1 MVRFTLKRSLREE
14 SCCSLLVVNGGVA
27 LRRRSLRSTVRTT
40 QSAFSSAARIFSASS
55 PLVTSIFSSP
65 LPKKRASNAGGLD
78 EIRVNRPIFFLLER
92 LDFAF
97 TLNDETQ
104 CNRLHPAGGQTTPNL
119 VPEQR
124 RNLIAHQPIENAPGL
139 LRIHEILVDVTRM
152 LESFTDGTLR
162 DLVKSDAANALRFIA
177 LLFFLFLLPVGFAQ
191 FFRQVGS
198 DGFSF
203 AIRIGRE
210 IDGIHPERQLLQP
223 GDNFLFTRNHHVFGL
238 EVIVDVDA
246 ERALG

>member
-65 LPKKRASNAGGLD
+65 LPRKRASNAGGL
-78 EIRVNRPIFFLLER
+78 EKIGVNRPVFFLFER

-97 TLNDETQ
+97 ALDDEAQ
-104 CNRLHPAGGQTTPNL
+104 RNRLHAAGGETSPNL

-124 RNLIAHQPIENAPGL
+124 GNLIAHEAIENAPGL
-139 LRIHEILVDVTRM
+139 LRIHEILVDVAGV
-152 LESFTDGTLR
+152 LESFTDGALR
-162 DLVKSDAANALRFIA
+162 DFVESDAADALGSSS
-177 LLFFLFLLPVGFAQ
+177 FFFFFFLLPLSPSSSA
-191 FFRQVGS
+191 RWAAMASPSRSGS
-198 DGFSF
+198 G
-203 AIRIGRE
+203 AR
-210 IDGIHPERQLLQP
+210 
-223 GDNFLFTRNHHVFGL
+223 
-238 EVIVDVDA
+238 
-246 ERALG
+246 